1 MPTSHCARF
10 HPRSDGCWSPRP
22 TGTAVACFS
31 LLPDS
36 SRRERFE
43 QPTSLIL
50 CCSSICWRLG
60 ISRVVGLSWVSVYTT
75 LFGMITAARSLG
87 SAEDFQSCV
96 HLEVVFTTLL
106 HLRLQRSMET
116 CASRSQK

>member
-1 MPTSHCARF
+1 MPTSRCARF

-36 SRRERFE
+36 SRQEHFE
-43 QPTSLIL
+43 QPASLSL
-50 CCSSICWRLG
+50 CCSSFCWRLG
-60 ISRVVGLSWVSVYTT
+60 FSRMVGLSWVSVYTT

-87 SAEDFQSCV
+87 KRGGLPIPDAVRER
-96 HLEVVFTTLL
+96 EGG
-106 HLRLQRSMET
+106 
-116 CASRSQK
+116 